1 MGTDMN
7 ETIDKVITA
16 LTELREHNVNLDQIK
31 EQQSAVEADLEAT
44 EKELEA
50 RKAELASAN
59 AGLSEAQIKAQKE
72 HDIAIYD
79 KQIELRDLSTK
90 ATAAKAQLDDLLAQI
105 NSASAQHDAIEASL
119 RSIREKHF
127 A

>member
-1 MGTDMN
+1 MN
-7 ETIDKVITA
+7 ETIDKVIAA

-31 EQQSAVEADLEAT
+31 EQQSTVEADLEAT

-90 ATAAKAQLDDLLAQI
+90 VVAAKAQLDDLLAQI